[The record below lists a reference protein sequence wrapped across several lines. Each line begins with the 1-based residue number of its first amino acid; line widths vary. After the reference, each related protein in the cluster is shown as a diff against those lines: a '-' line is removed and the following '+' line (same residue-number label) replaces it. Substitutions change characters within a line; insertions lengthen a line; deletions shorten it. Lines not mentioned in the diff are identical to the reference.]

1 MHMWY
6 GYIYMFY
13 TGTNWDMGE
22 LDLKHLLFH
31 ILHALEHK
39 PCILNEEFRLHSMA
53 SENRLK

>member
-1 MHMWY
+1 MWY

-22 LDLKHLLFH
+22 LDFKHLLFH